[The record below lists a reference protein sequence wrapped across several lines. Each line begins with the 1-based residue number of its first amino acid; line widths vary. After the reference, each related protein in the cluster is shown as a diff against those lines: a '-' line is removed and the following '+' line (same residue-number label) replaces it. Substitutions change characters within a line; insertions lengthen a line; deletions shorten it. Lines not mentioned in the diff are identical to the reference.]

1 MSNRRHTTK
10 PSVVLWILVA
20 LGDLLLILSS
30 VGILALIAL
39 ASVVAV
45 GTAAGLLLI
54 RSSAAANEAVSAAVP
69 VASQRVRQTRLG
81 VIHRR

>member
-1 MSNRRHTTK
+1 MSYRRHTTK
-10 PSVVLWILVA
+10 PSVVLWVLVA

-30 VGILALIAL
+30 VGLLALIAL

-54 RSSAAANEAVSAAVP
+54 RRSAAATEAVPAAVP
-69 VASQRVRQTRLG
+69 VASRRVW
-81 VIHRR
+81 HRVSA